1 MKEDDDTDQGIGDD
15 KSEGTREDTRETT
28 LSSDI
33 EEDDLYDEQNVLL
46 LSLSR

>member
-1 MKEDDDTDQGIGDD
+1 MKKDDDTDQGIGDD
-15 KSEGTREDTRETT
+15 TSEGTPEDTRETT